1 MPFVSVTTLHAA
13 VNLILALDV
22 VLGQII
28 CPLNVHRCSRLLT
41 TQDAH
46 EAMALCTALRTRD
59 LVREERL
66 LHLASGCELSVHV
79 FARLASPQVLAL
91 PLHHELRLQ

>member
-1 MPFVSVTTLHAA
+1 MPLEWVTNLHASVA
-13 VNLILALDV
+13 LVLALDV
-22 VLGQII
+22 VFGLVN
-28 CPLNVHRCSRLLT
+28 PLDIHRCSRLLT

-59 LVREERL
+59 LVREKRL